1 MYGSNPLGWV
11 SGALLI
17 GAILLAWFVLHD
29 FSIHLK
35 LVLSITYC
43 ALLSAAGFW
52 MWQHGQRR
60 ARLIEDIP
68 TSKIATA
75 PQGYVEL
82 LGRAVQSDDTPLLTG
97 LVVSLAGRTARRRVA
112 FPRSGHQFVG

>member
-1 MYGSNPLGWV
+1 MQRSNPLAWA
-11 SGALLI
+11 SAALFF

-29 FSIHLK
+29 FSAREKIL
-35 LVLSITYC
+35 LSIAYGV
-43 ALLSAAGFW
+43 LLSGAGFG

-82 LGRAVQSDDTPLLTG
+82 MGRAVQDRKS
-97 LVVSLAGRTARRRVA
+97 VV
-112 FPRSGHQFVG
+112 